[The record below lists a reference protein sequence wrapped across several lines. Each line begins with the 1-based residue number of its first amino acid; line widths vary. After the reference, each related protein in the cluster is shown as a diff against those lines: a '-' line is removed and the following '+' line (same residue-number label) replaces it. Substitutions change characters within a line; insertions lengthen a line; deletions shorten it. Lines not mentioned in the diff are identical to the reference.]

1 MRASRRLHSSP
12 LLNTGY
18 NLAEKKKM
26 MFARFILWDMSGG
39 RQERKQKCGNLGSAE
54 DEVLCLGVRP
64 RIWGRFFARHHAG
77 HFKLAFRVGAGVVL
91 GGTRTLASPWAE
103 RCLVCMRCG
112 VRVCRATQASPPF
125 STPLPPL
132 RGRKPLPKPTHEKPT
147 LGHNP
152 LISISTSCRSSL
164 RRTLNRQ
171 SSCCHKPYPLNPL
184 TIRLARHSISRES

>member
-1 MRASRRLHSSP
+1 MRASRWLHSSP

-91 GGTRTLASPWAE
+91 GGAGTLASPWAE
-103 RCLVCMRCG
+103 RCLVCIRCG
-112 VRVCRATQASPPF
+112 VRVCRATQASPTRTE
-125 STPLPPL
+125 TPSPTNS
-132 RGRKPLPKPTHEKPT
+132 RKTYP
-147 LGHNP
+147 
-152 LISISTSCRSSL
+152 RA
-164 RRTLNRQ
+164 Q
-171 SSCCHKPYPLNPL
+171 SSNIH
-184 TIRLARHSISRES
+184 IHSV

>member
-91 GGTRTLASPWAE
+91 GGAGTLASPWAE
-103 RCLVCMRCG
+103 RCLVCIRCG
-112 VRVCRATQASPPF
+112 VRVCRAERCLVMEMLARQGEDENGR
-125 STPLPPL
+125 L
-132 RGRKPLPKPTHEKPT
+132 RRPGRK
-147 LGHNP
+147 GV
-152 LISISTSCRSSL
+152 SSA
-164 RRTLNRQ
+164 
-171 SSCCHKPYPLNPL
+171 CDVEFGY
-184 TIRLARHSISRES
+184 AG

>member
-77 HFKLAFRVGAGVVL
+77 HFKLAFRVGAGVVPYKY
-91 GGTRTLASPWAE
+91 R
-103 RCLVCMRCG
+103 
-112 VRVCRATQASPPF
+112 F
-125 STPLPPL
+125 FTPE
-132 RGRKPLPKPTHEKPT
+132 RGRVP
-147 LGHNP
+147 
-152 LISISTSCRSSL
+152 
-164 RRTLNRQ
+164 
-171 SSCCHKPYPLNPL
+171 
-184 TIRLARHSISRES
+184 ARGVFVVFDVPF

>member
-91 GGTRTLASPWAE
+91 GGAGTLASPWAE
-103 RCLVCMRCG
+103 RCLVMEMLARQG
-112 VRVCRATQASPPF
+112 EDENGR
-125 STPLPPL
+125 L
-132 RGRKPLPKPTHEKPT
+132 RRPGRKGVSSACDVEFGYAGRRKRPHPSPHHSRPYADENPFPNQLTNNLP
-147 LGHNP
+147 
-152 LISISTSCRSSL
+152 
-164 RRTLNRQ
+164 
-171 SSCCHKPYPLNPL
+171 
-184 TIRLARHSISRES
+184 

>member
-77 HFKLAFRVGAGVVL
+77 HFKLAFRVGREWCWVERGRLRRPGRKGVSSWRCWRGRAKMKTDACVAL
-91 GGTRTLASPWAE
+91 GGKVSRLHAMWSSGMQGDASVPTLLHTTPAPTRTKTPSQTNSRKTYP
-103 RCLVCMRCG
+103 
-112 VRVCRATQASPPF
+112 RA
-125 STPLPPL
+125 
-132 RGRKPLPKPTHEKPT
+132 
-147 LGHNP
+147 
-152 LISISTSCRSSL
+152 
-164 RRTLNRQ
+164 Q
-171 SSCCHKPYPLNPL
+171 SSNIH
-184 TIRLARHSISRES
+184 IHFV

>member
-1 MRASRRLHSSP
+1 M
-12 LLNTGY
+12 GY
-18 NLAEKKKM
+18 V
-26 MFARFILWDMSGG
+26 RC

-54 DEVLCLGVRP
+54 DEVLCLGVRL

-91 GGTRTLASPWAE
+91 GGAGTLASPWAE
-103 RCLVCMRCG
+103 RCLVCMQCG
-112 VRVCRATQASPPF
+112 VRVRRATQAS
-125 STPLPPL
+125 L

-152 LISISTSCRSSL
+152 LISISTPCRSSL

-171 SSCCHKPYPLNPL
+171 SSCSHKPYPLNPL
-184 TIRLARHSISRES
+184 PIRLARRSISRVPI

>member
-91 GGTRTLASPWAE
+91 GGAGTLASPWAE
-103 RCLVCMRCG
+103 RCLVMEMLARQGEDENGRLRRPGRKGVSSWRCW
-112 VRVCRATQASPPF
+112 
-125 STPLPPL
+125 
-132 RGRKPLPKPTHEKPT
+132 RGRAKMKTDACVA
-147 LGHNP
+147 LGGKVSRLH
-152 LISISTSCRSSL
+152 TMWSSGM
-164 RRTLNRQ
+164 
-171 SSCCHKPYPLNPL
+171 
-184 TIRLARHSISRES
+184 